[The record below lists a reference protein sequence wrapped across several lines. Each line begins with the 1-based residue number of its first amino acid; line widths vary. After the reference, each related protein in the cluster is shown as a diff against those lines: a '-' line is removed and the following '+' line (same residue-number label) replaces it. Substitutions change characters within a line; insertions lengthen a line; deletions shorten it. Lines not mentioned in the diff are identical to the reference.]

1 MKAKETI
8 LDQILLHSES
18 TTERRLLAI
27 QGHMKNMS
35 NEINTLKEQV
45 KNQQNDRVLLVNAL
59 ISMSQRISNLE
70 KQLSLSNTV
79 QQQHSSNSPHRR

>member
-1 MKAKETI
+1 
-8 LDQILLHSES
+8 
-18 TTERRLLAI
+18 
-27 QGHMKNMS
+27 MKNMS

-70 KQLSLSNTV
+70 KQLSLNTV